1 VSISSDLLARF
12 YGGTLDEAWGE
23 EISMTNHV
31 VEEGPDARDE
41 AAALGAHEDPGG
53 ALDPKPGSLFGNPPG
68 PPLIQDGELRAKTLG
83 EGDHVSLTG
92 TQLLGQ

>member
-12 YGGTLDEAWGE
+12 YGGTLDEARGE

-68 PPLIQDGELRAKTLG
+68 RRSSKM
-83 EGDHVSLTG
+83 VSGAPRRWARVIT
-92 TQLLGQ
+92 